1 MNTLRDI
8 QDFVQQKTLAIAGL
22 SRNERAFSAS
32 AFREL
37 SARGYR
43 LLPVN
48 PNAETI
54 FGLKCYPRVSAL
66 PEKVGGVLVFTKPS
80 QTAGVVQ
87 DAVSAGVSRIWI
99 QQGAESPEALEL
111 CRQPGL
117 AAVSGRCILMFAEP
131 VGALHGVHRWF
142 LKLFGGLPK

>member
-22 SRNERAFSAS
+22 SRSEKAFSAT

-37 SARGYR
+37 TARGYR

-48 PNAETI
+48 PNAESI
-54 FGLKCYPRVSAL
+54 FGQKCYPRVTGL
-66 PEKVGGVLVFTKPS
+66 PEKVGGVLVFTPPAK
-80 QTAGVVQ
+80 TAEVVR
-87 DAVSAGVSRIWI
+87 DAASAGVSRIWI
-99 QQGAESPEALEL
+99 QQGAESEEALKL
-111 CRQPGL
+111 CRESGL

-131 VGALHGVHRWF
+131 VGSFHGVHRWF
-142 LKLFGGLPK
+142 LKAFGRLPK